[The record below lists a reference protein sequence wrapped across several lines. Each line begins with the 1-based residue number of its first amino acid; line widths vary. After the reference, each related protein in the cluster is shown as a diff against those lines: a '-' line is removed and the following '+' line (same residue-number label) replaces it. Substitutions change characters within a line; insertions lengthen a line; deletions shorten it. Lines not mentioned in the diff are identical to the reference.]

1 MQFLAKVSVTPKPTI
16 NDPQG
21 NTVLAALQNLGFQGI
36 ARIRIGKYLELSL
49 EASNRD
55 EAETQVA
62 EMCNRLLA
70 NPVIEQFHFSLEESN
85 TSNTFAH

>member
-36 ARIRIGKYLELSL
+36 SRVRIGKYLELSL
-49 EASNRD
+49 EASNHD
-55 EAETQVA
+55 EAETRIA
-62 EMCNRLLA
+62 EMCNQLLT
-70 NPVIEQFHFSLEESN
+70 NPVIEQCC
-85 TSNTFAH
+85 